1 MKRLLL
7 LLAIPILAQAECV
20 LQDRT
25 VSATTAKIVERSGMR
40 QNVVKLP
47 SGNSRCLVTFQ
58 ARIGTG
64 WYTAAGHYDW
74 PGDRP
79 SGEAC
84 AVAATRAE
92 NFALESAAPKHVA
105 SEKVMICDD
114 RPDTQILREA
124 RIGTQ
129 AELYQ
134 FRPHPNYPDRFW
146 HNGAQCRWF
155 LDSGWNGR
163 DVQTMQ
169 GIICQLSNQK
179 WVVVDKF

>member
-7 LLAIPILAQAECV
+7 LLMIPVVAHAECV

-25 VSATTAKIVERSGMR
+25 VSASTARIEERSGIK
-40 QNVVKLP
+40 QNVVRLP
-47 SGNSRCLVTFQ
+47 TGESRCIVNFQ
-58 ARIGTG
+58 ARIGTE
-64 WYTAAGHYDW
+64 WYMASGHYDW

-79 SGEAC
+79 AGEAC

-92 NFALESAAPKHVA
+92 DSVLSSAVPKNVR
-105 SEKVMICDD
+105 SEKVMICNDQ
-114 RPDTQILREA
+114 PDNRILREA
-124 RIGTQ
+124 QIGTQ
-129 AELYQ
+129 GELHQ
-134 FRPHPNYPDRFW
+134 FRSHPSYPDRFW

-169 GIICQLSNQK
+169 GVICQLSNQK

>member
-7 LLAIPILAQAECV
+7 LLTFPALVQAECV

-25 VSATTAKIVERSGMR
+25 VTASKTQISERSGVK
-40 QNVVKLP
+40 QNIVKLP
-47 SGNSRCLVTFQ
+47 NGYQRCLVTFR
-58 ARIGTG
+58 ARIGTA
-64 WYTAAGHYDW
+64 WHLAAGHYDW

-79 SGEAC
+79 SSEAC
-84 AVAATRAE
+84 GVAAARAE
-92 NFALESAAPKHVA
+92 DMASSTAAPKHIT
-105 SEKVMICDD
+105 SEKVMICND
-114 RPDTQILREA
+114 RADTQVLKEA

-129 AELYQ
+129 AELHQY
-134 FRPHPNYPDRFW
+134 RPHPQYPDRFW

-155 LDSGWNGR
+155 LDSGWNGQ

-169 GIICQLSNQK
+169 GVICQLSNQK

>member
-7 LLAIPILAQAECV
+7 LLMIPVLAHAECV

-25 VSATTAKIVERSGMR
+25 VSTSTERIEERSGIK
-40 QNVVKLP
+40 QNVVRMP
-47 SGNSRCLVTFQ
+47 SGESRCLVNFQ
-58 ARIGTG
+58 ARIGTV
-64 WYTAAGHYDW
+64 WYMASGHYDW

-79 SGEAC
+79 AGEAC

-92 NFALESAAPKHVA
+92 DFALSSAAPKNVR
-105 SEKVMICDD
+105 SEKVMICSDQ
-114 RPDTQILREA
+114 PDNRILREA
-124 RIGTQ
+124 QIGTQ
-129 AELYQ
+129 AELHQ
-134 FRPHPNYPDRFW
+134 FRSHSSYPDRFW

-163 DVQTMQ
+163 DVQTMH
-169 GIICQLSNQK
+169 GVICQLSNQK